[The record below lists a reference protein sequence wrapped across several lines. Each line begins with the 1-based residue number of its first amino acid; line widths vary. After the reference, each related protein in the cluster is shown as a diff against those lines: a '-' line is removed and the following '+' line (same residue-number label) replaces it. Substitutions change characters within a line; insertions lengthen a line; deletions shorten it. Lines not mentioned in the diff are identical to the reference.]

1 MPITYLEFKL
11 LKEMAYQ
18 DTFGKDKQIRKEYD
32 KYIKEEN
39 YRYNKISKCIIKKR
53 NTRKMCESK

>member
-39 YRYNKISKCIIKKR
+39 DRHYKISKCITLKR
-53 NTRKMCESK
+53 DSRKVR